1 MRLRLSWRDLPPAA
15 LLLAV
20 LTICYELTLALICVA
35 ALVLGLSAARQDH
48 GL

>member
-1 MRLRLSWRDLPPAA
+1 MRLRLSWRDIPPAA

-20 LTICYELTLALICVA
+20 LAICYELTLALICVA
-35 ALVLGLSAARQDH
+35 ALVLGFSATRQNN

>member
-20 LTICYELTLALICVA
+20 LAICYELTLALICTA
-35 ALVLGLSAARQDH
+35 ALVLGLCAARQDYD
-48 GL
+48 L